1 MIINGEWSSLWACVG
16 CAVGDLRSDDC
27 SKQLNLEWM
36 GSGSTVWFLMFSSCL
51 FTMEEE
57 SSLSPAPMQMNSLQ
71 MTNSSTTSYVCH
83 FFWRSHSHRPS
94 LQLMAQRFSTGAEQ
108 GRSVIIKQCD
118 FDQCVLSVICDWQWE
133 EVCPWYTCPRKQ
145 KAKTDHATEGMC
157 VRENGDERERVKGG
171 RRREGAK
178 ESVQGGCEEV
188 SSSWSVWC

>member
-1 MIINGEWSSLWACVG
+1 
-16 CAVGDLRSDDC
+16 
-27 SKQLNLEWM
+27 M

-57 SSLSPAPMQMNSLQ
+57 SSLSPAPMQMNSSQ

-145 KAKTDHATEGMC
+145 KANTDHATEGMC
-157 VRENGDERERVKGG
+157 VRENGDEREWKGEEGERV
-171 RRREGAK
+171 RRSLSKEDVRKFPAAEAFDVKFVSGWWNYAK
-178 ESVQGGCEEV
+178 SMAKQLLSKVKYV
-188 SSSWSVWC
+188 SPNQMH